1 MIHRD
6 EKLEL
11 VSPQPVQS
19 SELKMA
25 VRRTVLLAEDAVFMG
40 FKSSVQ
46 SGGIV
51 HAWSPSPSLPST
63 PPG

>member
-11 VSPQPVQS
+11 ISPRSTQNREPPQI
-19 SELKMA
+19 
-25 VRRTVLLAEDAVFMG
+25 VRRTVLLAEDAAFMG

-51 HAWSPSPSLPST
+51 HAWSPSPPLPFT